1 MNTLWERMGSV
12 MGYDEK
18 LIENEK
24 LIEGLKKKAQ
34 KLRRDVIISMGV
46 GVAGHIGGSNSSAD
60 IVAALYFYKM
70 KHDPKNPKW
79 KERDRFLLSK
89 GHVGILQYAALA
101 ESGYFPVEDLKHT
114 KEIGSYLQGH
124 PDVQKTP
131 GIEAG
136 TGSLGQGLSI
146 GLGMALGQRLDHLD
160 SRTYVLVGDGEI
172 AEGQIWE
179 AAMAAS
185 AFKADNLTAIVDRN
199 RLQANGKTKERFD
212 TGDIMAKFLSFGWHV
227 IEINGHDMREILGAL
242 DEAEMVKGVPT
253 AIIANTVKGKGVSFA
268 ENVVGY
274 HNGMLTEE
282 TYRQALQELT
292 GQEQEA

>member
-1 MNTLWERMGSV
+1 

-46 GVAGHIGGSNSSAD
+46 GVSGHIGGSNSSAD

-292 GQEQEA
+292 EQEQEA

>member
-1 MNTLWERMGSV
+1 

-18 LIENEK
+18 LIKK
-24 LIEGLKKKAQ
+24 LEDKAQ
-34 KLRRDVIISMGV
+34 KLRRDVVISIGV

-60 IVAALYFYKM
+60 IVAALYFHKM
-70 KHDPKNPKW
+70 RHDPKHPEW
-79 KERDRFLLSK
+79 RERDRFLLSK

-146 GLGMALGQRLDHLD
+146 VLGMALGLKLDRLD

-185 AFKADNLTAIVDRN
+185 AFKADNLVAIVDRN
-199 RLQANGKTKERFD
+199 RLQANGRTKERFD

-227 IEINGHDMREILGAL
+227 IEINGHDMREILSAL
-242 DEAEMVKGVPT
+242 DEAETVKGVPT

-282 TYRQALQELT
+282 TYRQALLELT
-292 GQEQEA
+292 VQEQEA

>member
-1 MNTLWERMGSV
+1 

-18 LIENEK
+18 LIKELED
-24 LIEGLKKKAQ
+24 KAQ
-34 KLRRDVIISMGV
+34 KLRRDVVISIGV

-60 IVAALYFYKM
+60 IVTALYFHKM
-70 KHDPKNPKW
+70 RHDPKHPEW
-79 KERDRFLLSK
+79 RERDRFLLSK

-146 GLGMALGQRLDHLD
+146 GLGMALGLKLDRLD

-185 AFKADNLTAIVDRN
+185 AFKADNLVAIVDRN
-199 RLQANGKTKERFD
+199 RLQANGRTKERFD

-227 IEINGHDMREILGAL
+227 IEINGHDMREILSAL
-242 DEAEMVKGVPT
+242 DEAETVKGVPT

-282 TYRQALQELT
+282 TYRQALLELT
-292 GQEQEA
+292 VQEQEA

>member
-1 MNTLWERMGSV
+1 

-18 LIENEK
+18 LIED
-24 LIEGLKKKAQ
+24 LKNKAQ
-34 KLRRDVIISMGV
+34 KLRRDVIISIGV

-60 IVAALYFYKM
+60 IVTALYFYKM

-79 KERDRFLLSK
+79 RERDRFLLSK

-114 KEIGSYLQGH
+114 KEIGFYLQGH
-124 PDVQKTP
+124 PDVLKTP
-131 GIEAG
+131 GVEAG

-146 GLGMALGQRLDHLD
+146 GLGMALGQRLDKLD

-185 AFKADNLTAIVDRN
+185 VYKADNLTAIVDRN
-199 RLQANGKTKERFD
+199 RLQANGKTKDRYD
-212 TGDIMAKFLSFGWHV
+212 TGDIIAKFLSFGWHV
-227 IEINGHDMREILGAL
+227 IEIDGHNMEEILRAL
-242 DEAEMVKGVPT
+242 DEAETVKGVPT
-253 AIIANTVKGKGVSFA
+253 VIVANTVKGKGVSFA

-282 TYRQALQELT
+282 TYRQALMELT
-292 GQEQEA
+292 VQEQEA

>member
-1 MNTLWERMGSV
+1 

-18 LIENEK
+18 LIKK
-24 LIEGLKKKAQ
+24 LEDKAQ
-34 KLRRDVIISMGV
+34 KLRRDVVISIGV

-60 IVAALYFYKM
+60 IVAALYFHKM
-70 KHDPKNPKW
+70 RHDPKHPEW
-79 KERDRFLLSK
+79 RERDRFLLSK

-101 ESGYFPVEDLKHT
+101 ESGYFHVEDLKHT

-146 GLGMALGQRLDHLD
+146 GLGMALGLKLDRLD

-185 AFKADNLTAIVDRN
+185 AFKADNLVAIVDRN
-199 RLQANGKTKERFD
+199 RLQANGRTKERFD

-227 IEINGHDMREILGAL
+227 IEINGHDMREILSAL
-242 DEAEMVKGVPT
+242 DEAETVKGVPT

-282 TYRQALQELT
+282 TYRQALLELT
-292 GQEQEA
+292 VQEQEA

>member
-1 MNTLWERMGSV
+1 

-18 LIENEK
+18 LIED
-24 LIEGLKKKAQ
+24 LKNKAQ
-34 KLRRDVIISMGV
+34 KLRRDVIISIGV

-60 IVAALYFYKM
+60 IVTALYFYKM
-70 KHDPKNPKW
+70 KHDPENPKW
-79 KERDRFLLSK
+79 RERDRFLLSK

-114 KEIGSYLQGH
+114 KEIGFYLQGH
-124 PDVQKTP
+124 PDVLKTP

-146 GLGMALGQRLDHLD
+146 GLGMALGQRLDKLD

-185 AFKADNLTAIVDRN
+185 VYKADNLTAIVDRN
-199 RLQANGKTKERFD
+199 RLQANGRTKDRYD
-212 TGDIMAKFLSFGWHV
+212 TGDIIAKFLSFGWHV
-227 IEINGHDMREILGAL
+227 IEIDGHNMEEILRAL
-242 DEAEMVKGVPT
+242 DEAEAVKGVPT
-253 AIIANTVKGKGVSFA
+253 VIVANTVKGKGVSFA

-282 TYRQALQELT
+282 TYKQALMELT
-292 GQEQEA
+292 VQEQEA

>member
-1 MNTLWERMGSV
+1 

-18 LIENEK
+18 LIKK
-24 LIEGLKKKAQ
+24 LEDKAQ
-34 KLRRDVIISMGV
+34 KLRRDVVISIGV

-60 IVAALYFYKM
+60 IVAALYFHKM
-70 KHDPKNPKW
+70 RHDPKHPEW
-79 KERDRFLLSK
+79 RERDRFLLSK

-124 PDVQKTP
+124 PDVQKAP

-146 GLGMALGQRLDHLD
+146 GLGMALGLKLDRLD

-185 AFKADNLTAIVDRN
+185 AFKADNLVAIVDRN
-199 RLQANGKTKERFD
+199 RLQANGRTKERFD

-227 IEINGHDMREILGAL
+227 IEINGHDMREILSAL
-242 DEAEMVKGVPT
+242 DEAETVKGVPT

-282 TYRQALQELT
+282 TYRQALLELT
-292 GQEQEA
+292 VQEQEA

>member
-1 MNTLWERMGSV
+1 

-18 LIENEK
+18 LIKELED
-24 LIEGLKKKAQ
+24 KAQ
-34 KLRRDVIISMGV
+34 KLRRDVVISIGV

-60 IVAALYFYKM
+60 IVAALYFHKM
-70 KHDPKNPKW
+70 RHDPKHPEW
-79 KERDRFLLSK
+79 RERDRFLLSK

-101 ESGYFPVEDLKHT
+101 ESGYFPVEDLKHP

-146 GLGMALGQRLDHLD
+146 GLGMALGLRLDRLD

-185 AFKADNLTAIVDRN
+185 AFKADNLVAIVDRN
-199 RLQANGKTKERFD
+199 RLQANGRTKERFD

-227 IEINGHDMREILGAL
+227 IEINGHDMREILSAL
-242 DEAEMVKGVPT
+242 DEAETVKGVPT

-282 TYRQALQELT
+282 TYRQALLELT
-292 GQEQEA
+292 VQEQEA

>member
-1 MNTLWERMGSV
+1 

-18 LIENEK
+18 LIKELED
-24 LIEGLKKKAQ
+24 KAQ
-34 KLRRDVIISMGV
+34 KLRRDVVISIGV

-60 IVAALYFYKM
+60 IVAALYFHKM
-70 KHDPKNPKW
+70 RHDPKHPEW
-79 KERDRFLLSK
+79 RERDRFLLSK

-146 GLGMALGQRLDHLD
+146 GLGMALGLKLDRLD

-185 AFKADNLTAIVDRN
+185 AFKADNLVAIVDRN
-199 RLQANGKTKERFD
+199 RLQANGRTKERFD

-227 IEINGHDMREILGAL
+227 IEINGHDMREILNAL
-242 DEAEMVKGVPT
+242 DEAETVKGVPT

-282 TYRQALQELT
+282 TYRQALLELT
-292 GQEQEA
+292 VQEQEA

>member
-253 AIIANTVKGKGVSFA
+253 AIIANTVKGKGVSVA

-292 GQEQEA
+292 EQEQEA